1 MRILVDASAAFD
13 QQAGIGRYAR
23 NVLSQAVSQLPTAQW
38 TLLRFPE
45 RRGAPPFP
53 FDAEG
58 SWENAQTQRRDF
70 PVTRRRADQ
79 LFFRVPLPLDV
90 RWVAGRADIIY
101 SPDFTAPPAGRTP
114 RVVTIHDLA
123 FLTHPEWAPLPLRRF
138 LGRVVPQQVQR
149 AAAVAVVSEATRND
163 VLSVLDIEPDRVHLV
178 RNGVED
184 RFFSRSPL
192 SEVERGAL
200 GLPSSYLLM
209 VGTLEPRK
217 NHLNVFQA
225 LKHLPPTVQLPL
237 VLAGKRGWDDEPI
250 LAAAAPLIQAKR
262 VIWLDY
268 VPDDKL
274 PALYAGAAA
283 AVYPS
288 WTEGFGL
295 PVLEGLASGVPVV
308 TSRVPALQ
316 EVGGDQVIYAE
327 AASPESIAA
336 AIMTALETD
345 DEERRGRRQC
355 YARRFSWRESGVQL
369 VNLMRAVAE
378 TDAR

>member
-23 NVLSQAVSQLPTAQW
+23 NVLSQAALHHPTAQW
-38 TLLRFPE
+38 TMLRFPE
-45 RRGAPPFP
+45 RLGAPPFP
-53 FDAEG
+53 FDTNGAWLSG
-58 SWENAQTQRRDF
+58 Q
-70 PVTRRRADQ
+70 TRRRNIPITRRWADQ
-79 LFFRVPLPLDV
+79 IFFRARVPLDV
-90 RWVAGRADIIY
+90 RWIAGRTDVIY
-101 SPDFTAPPAGRTP
+101 SPDFTVPPAGRTA

-123 FLTHPEWAPLPLRRF
+123 FLTHPQWAPLALRRF
-138 LGRVVPQQVQR
+138 LGRVVPQQVRQ
-149 AAAVAVVSEATRND
+149 AAAVAVVSEATRDD
-163 VLSVLDIEPDRVHLV
+163 VLSVLEIEPDRVHLV

-184 RFFSRSPL
+184 RFFASTPL
-192 SEVERGAL
+192 SDEERRAL
-200 GLPSSYLLM
+200 RIPSSYLLM

-225 LKHLPPTVQLPL
+225 LKHLPPSVRMPL

-250 LAAAAPLIQAKR
+250 LAGAAPLFDAER

-268 VPDDKL
+268 VPDDQL

-283 AVYPS
+283 VVYPS

-308 TSRVPALQ
+308 TSRAPALQ
-316 EVGGDQVIYAE
+316 EVGGNQVVYAE

-336 AIMTALETD
+336 AIVTALESD
-345 DEERRGRRQC
+345 DEKRRAQRQLH
-355 YARRFSWRESGVQL
+355 ARSFSWQESGQQL
-369 VNLMRAVAE
+369 ANLLRTVVEMDVR
-378 TDAR
+378 

>member
-53 FDAEG
+53 FDTEG
-58 SWENAQTQRRDF
+58 SWRNALTLRRDV

-79 LFFRVPLPLDV
+79 LFFRVRLPLDV
-90 RWVAGRADIIY
+90 RWVTGRADIVY

-114 RVVTIHDLA
+114 RVVTVHDLA

-138 LGRVVPQQVQR
+138 LGRVVPQQVDR
-149 AAAVAVVSEATRND
+149 AAALAVVSEATRND
-163 VLSVLDIEPDRVHLV
+163 VLSVLNIDPERVHLV

-184 RFFSRSPL
+184 RFFSSTPL
-192 SEVERGAL
+192 SDVERGAL
-200 GLPSSYLLM
+200 GLPRSYLLM

-217 NHLNVFQA
+217 NHQNVFQA
-225 LKHLPPTVQLPL
+225 LKQLPPTVHVPL

-268 VPDDKL
+268 VPDDQL

-283 AVYPS
+283 VVYPS

-295 PVLEGLASGVPVV
+295 PVLEGLAAGVPVV
-308 TSRVPALQ
+308 TSRAPALR
-316 EVGGDQVIYAE
+316 EVGGDQVFYAD

-336 AIMTALETD
+336 AIVTALETD
-345 DEERRGRRQC
+345 DEERRARRQC

-369 VNLMRAVAE
+369 ANLMRAVAE
-378 TDAR
+378 MSAR